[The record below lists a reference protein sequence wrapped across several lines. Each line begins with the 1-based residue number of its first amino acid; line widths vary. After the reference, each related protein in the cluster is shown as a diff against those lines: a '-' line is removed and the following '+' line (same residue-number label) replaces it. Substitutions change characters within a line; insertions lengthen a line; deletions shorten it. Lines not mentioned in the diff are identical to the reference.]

1 MAGLVLLKFSAPEN
15 EEGCVFPGHGVEYK
29 MKYFDEGNQDIIHV
43 TYP

>member
-15 EEGCVFPGHGVEYK
+15 EERCIFPGCTVAYK